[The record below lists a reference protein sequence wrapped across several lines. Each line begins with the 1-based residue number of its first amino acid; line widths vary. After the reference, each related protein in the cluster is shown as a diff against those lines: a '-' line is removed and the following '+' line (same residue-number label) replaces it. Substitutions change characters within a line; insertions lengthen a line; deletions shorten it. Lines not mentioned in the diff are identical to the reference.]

1 MSSLTP
7 ERALIFRITHIDN
20 VPWILSNGL
29 HCRNSRSV
37 DPHYREIG
45 NRDLIDKRAH
55 RVVPI
60 APGGTL
66 SDYIPFYFT
75 PYSPMLFNIKTGYN
89 GMTKTPMSEIVI
101 LASSL
106 HTLETQGIQFVF
118 TDRHAYLKA
127 ADDTFSSDLA
137 DLGRIDWKILQARDF
152 KRNPDDPGKFE
163 RYQAEALVHQHMPVS
178 ALTGLVCNGRVQEA
192 RLQQLAQSLRLN
204 ITIASKPNWYL

>member
-7 ERALIFRITHIDN
+7 ERALVFRITHIDN
-20 VPWILSNGL
+20 VLWILSNGL
-29 HCRNSRSV
+29 HCRNSPSV

-45 NRDLIDKRAH
+45 NRDLIDKRSH

-106 HTLETQGIQFVF
+106 HKIEAQGIKFVF
-118 TDRHAYLKA
+118 TDRHAYLKK
-127 ADDTFSSDLA
+127 ADDAFSSDLA

-152 KRNPDDPGKFE
+152 TRNPDDPGKFE
-163 RYQAEALVHQHMPVS
+163 RYQAEALVHQHMPIS
-178 ALTGLVCNGRVQEA
+178 ALTGLACNGSVQEA
-192 RLQQLAQSLRLN
+192 RLRQLAQSLQLN

>member
-20 VPWILSNGL
+20 VPWLLSNGL
-29 HCRNSRSV
+29 HCRTSRKV
-37 DPHYREIG
+37 DPNYREIG
-45 NRDLIDKRAH
+45 NRDLIDKRAQ
-55 RVVPI
+55 RVVPV

-106 HTLETQGIQFVF
+106 HTLKAQGINFVF

-127 ADDTFSSDLA
+127 ANDAFSSDLA

-163 RYQAEALVHQHMPVS
+163 RYQAEALVHQHMPIS
-178 ALTGLVCNGRVQEA
+178 ALTGIACNGSAQEA
-192 RLQQLAQSLRLN
+192 RLQQLAQSSRLN